1 MVHSHPWY
9 SQLPVAPVVDDVL
22 TRTVFGDDLVE
33 AHAAAGVEVRLECDV
48 RAPLGGIVAARVW
61 VVDVPDPVHRDP
73 QRRRLPRQDVDA
85 VLVDVR

>member
-1 MVHSHPWY
+1 MHGVCRRSE
-9 SQLPVAPVVDDVL
+9 VDVVL

-33 AHAAAGVEVRLECDV
+33 AHATAGVEVRLEGDV
-48 RAPLGGIVAARVW
+48 RAPLRGIVAARVR
-61 VVDVPDPVHRDP
+61 VVDVPDSVHRDP